1 MNILTMRDGRTGKI
15 VMINSF
21 DPMRPLIYE
30 EETFLDLGK
39 NAETDIESVLP

>member
-21 DPMRPLIYE
+21 DPMRPLIYV